1 LRGVSCLISRGRL
14 RAESPMGFEESG
26 YFAAGGV
33 GFIPR
38 LKEWKITCRRQPNNL
53 VTPYSKMGR
62 HANPMEVYYEH
73 ATSNE
78 YGARLPVEFINIA
91 SFQSVAQ
98 QLYEES
104 NGDFTSGWSGKILNP
119 TSPLEVCKNI
129 EQQIDAVAEPSPSL
143 GLTIRLI
150 RRDYSFPSLPILSQS
165 NITRIDRYAPGA
177 YEDTIGKVIVPFDD
191 PDNNFAPRPGI
202 YIDPANQVIQDGRIA
217 SQTNQYLGVG
227 DYLTANMLA
236 TRDGRALAIPRPP
249 LECSVLPSIG
259 RTLQVGGVA
268 RFAWSQPTLEK
279 VMRITALA
287 PGNTDDSDYSLT
299 MVEDQFAT
307 GARVGGNPGATSHV
321 DPSAGLSVAPPSA
334 SWDAVLHPP
343 DGLAQIV
350 IENADSTLT
359 TYVEGAIVFGFYA
372 SGGQYARIYVT
383 EPGGVESLSP
393 IQLAPDDDNKATF
406 RWPAVAT
413 GTYTFCVQTFSIT
426 GATNGTKVCESID
439 VQLAELRLLED
450 GTTRHLEDGTA
461 RIME

>member
-1 LRGVSCLISRGRL
+1 
-14 RAESPMGFEESG
+14 
-26 YFAAGGV
+26 
-33 GFIPR
+33 
-38 LKEWKITCRRQPNNL
+38 
-53 VTPYSKMGR
+53 
-62 HANPMEVYYEH
+62 
-73 ATSNE
+73 
-78 YGARLPVEFINIA
+78 
-91 SFQSVAQ
+91 
-98 QLYEES
+98 
-104 NGDFTSGWSGKILNP
+104 
-119 TSPLEVCKNI
+119 
-129 EQQIDAVAEPSPSL
+129 
-143 GLTIRLI
+143 
-150 RRDYSFPSLPILSQS
+150 
-165 NITRIDRYAPGA
+165 
-177 YEDTIGKVIVPFDD
+177 
-191 PDNNFAPRPGI
+191 
-202 YIDPANQVIQDGRIA
+202 
-217 SQTNQYLGVG
+217 
-227 DYLTANMLA
+227 
-236 TRDGRALAIPRPP
+236 
-249 LECSVLPSIG
+249 
-259 RTLQVGGVA
+259 
-268 RFAWSQPTLEK
+268 
-279 VMRITALA
+279 
-287 PGNTDDSDYSLT
+287 